1 MFALKGYQQRAMD
14 TLADFL
20 SKAKQTGD
28 VGQAYS
34 DTLKEQQ
41 LPLYLTVTSNFAQC
55 LMCASVFPQ
64 EVVKQF

>member
-20 SKAKQTGD
+20 NKAKQTGD

-41 LPLYLTVTSNFAQC
+41 LPL
-55 LMCASVFPQ
+55 
-64 EVVKQF
+64 